1 MLVPIILNFSLLFKE
16 IWLFLPFN
24 LGISRIRPDTSVV
37 SGHNGISRNPLGLMP
52 RLTLG
57 SLSAFM
63 SLTVVAASTNPQI
76 A

>member
-1 MLVPIILNFSLLFKE
+1 MLVPIILNFSLLFKG

-24 LGISRIRPDTSVV
+24 LGIFRIRPVTPVI